1 MQASIKTMKNLK
13 KEFCSTI
20 LNVDP
25 SIRFVGRL
33 CSCGRL
39 QSYIRKQGIVP
50 LLNLEET
57 KIVYHK
63 ATLKAKMNNVFDSK
77 LGQTHWSVES
87 RDRVKWITIYMPRDL
102 LLISTDASS
111 NHDAVIRKVFSSMHA
126 MKCQF

>member
-1 MQASIKTMKNLK
+1 MQVSIETMNLK

-20 LNVDP
+20 LNVDS

-39 QSYIRKQGIVP
+39 QSYIRKQGITP

-63 ATLKAKMNNVFDSK
+63 ATLKAKMNNIFDAK

-87 RDRVKWITIYMPRDL
+87 RDKVKWITIYMPKIPHTLPERQY
-102 LLISTDASS
+102 S
-111 NHDAVIRKVFSSMHA
+111 NP
-126 MKCQF
+126 